1 MVCSWKFTVTRV
13 EELSDCPDDMVGIDG
28 PLRGFD
34 AEMGDLFFER
44 GDRDSGAYG
53 KLEMSYNGIE
63 MNRAATNFLPSV
75 NVLRNNALLS
85 IQIRVIELGKTLID

>member
-1 MVCSWKFTVTRV
+1 MP
-13 EELSDCPDDMVGIDG
+13 DCPDDMVGIDG

-34 AEMGDLFFER
+34 TEMGDFFFER

-63 MNRAATNFLPSV
+63 IIGIALPLGMLGMEEV
-75 NVLRNNALLS
+75 GRRGVGIDR
-85 IQIRVIELGKTLID
+85 IQISEAKGIGEKRRCK